1 MKITYLMNKTQADGS
16 IQLSIVTHEEWL
28 AVVKANKQLPLE
40 RQRYFIRDY
49 IADGSDMDWIIIETS
64 REDYLAWHR
73 EQTASER
80 NRTWVQTFQKLSLD
94 AEVSI
99 EDGTTTLH
107 DVISDANCIEENCCS
122 QLWVEDLRM
131 ALKGWKP
138 WANDLLDMYLQ
149 GKGRSCTEL
158 LSKKYSVSPQVIRK
172 YKRQLEEFVKKFF
185 EGVSF

>member
-49 IADGSDMDWIIIETS
+49 IADGSDMDWMIIETT

-73 EQTASER
+73 EQAASER
-80 NRTWVQTFQKLSLD
+80 NRAWVQTFQKLSLD

-107 DVISDANCIEENCCS
+107 DVIPDTNCIEENCCS
-122 QLWVEDLRM
+122 QLWIEDLRR
-131 ALKGWKP
+131 ALRGWKP

-149 GKGRSCTEL
+149 GQGRSCADVL
-158 LSKKYSVSPQVIRK
+158 ARKYGISQRMIRK
-172 YKRQLEEFVKKFF
+172 YKVQFKNFIKNFCSVVPF
-185 EGVSF
+185 